1 MARGGVNKALVLKAR
16 DALMARGEHPSIDAV
31 RIEMGNTG
39 SKTTIHRYLR
49 ELDNSAQPVREL
61 PALSQALTELVA
73 SLVAQL
79 EADSAAALAQAQ
91 AALDAEAQQCR
102 ARAEHAEQE
111 GQAALAREAATHK
124 ALDATAAQLLA
135 SQAALQ
141 AEQTRNARLAQACT
155 DLEVRLNDQLQRVAS
170 LEEQHRH
177 ARDAL
182 AHYRTS
188 VREQREQEQR
198 RHEGQVQMIQVEV
211 RQLQQAAVVRQDQV
225 TRLNRDNE
233 RLLAESVQSD
243 RANAAQLHA
252 LERERE
258 VRDRLELEMAQQR
271 DTVADWQRRAAQAEG
286 AQQALAGQL
295 NALNEQLKAHQA
307 AWAQASAMAAPQAKK
322 RPPSAGRAARG
333 VSPKD

>member
-1 MARGGVNKALVLKAR
+1 MRYVSKWAIPVPRPLSIATCASWTTAPSQRGNCR
-16 DALMARGEHPSIDAV
+16 PR
-31 RIEMGNTG
+31 T
-39 SKTTIHRYLR
+39 
-49 ELDNSAQPVREL
+49 
-61 PALSQALTELVA
+61 QALTELVA
-73 SLVAQL
+73 NLAAQIEQDGRAIL
-79 EADSAAALAQAQ
+79 EQGQAT
-91 AALDAEAQQCR
+91 LDAEAQQCR
-102 ARAEHAEQE
+102 ERVQQAE
-111 GQAALAREAATHK
+111 AACEAAQAREATTQK
-124 ALDATAAQLLA
+124 TLDSTGAQLLA
-135 SQAALQ
+135 CQTALQ
-141 AEQTRNARLAQACT
+141 AEQTSNARLVQACS

-243 RANAAQLHA
+243 RANAAQGHA

-258 VRDRLELEMAQQR
+258 IRVGLETQVGQQR
-271 DTVADWQRRAAQAEG
+271 ETLAEWQRRAAQAEG

-295 NALNEQLKAHQA
+295 ATLNEQLKAQQA
-307 AWAQASAMAAPQAKK
+307 LWAEAGAIKTQAKK
-322 RPPSAGRAARG
+322 GRHLRGRRPEEFHQRTEGEPLGEHRHAGEEHRVA
-333 VSPKD
+333 

>member
-1 MARGGVNKALVLKAR
+1 MARGGVNKVLVLKAR
-16 DALMARGEHPSIDAV
+16 DALVARGEHPSIDAV

-49 ELDNSAQPVREL
+49 ELDSSAQPVREL
-61 PALSQALTELVA
+61 PPLTQALTELVA
-73 SLVAQL
+73 KLAAQIEEDGRVIL
-79 EADSAAALAQAQ
+79 EQGQAV
-91 AALDAEAQQCR
+91 LDAEARQCR
-102 ARAEHAEQE
+102 EHAEQADMASE
-111 GQAALAREAATHK
+111 AAQAREAATQK
-124 ALDATAAQLLA
+124 ALDSTGAQLLA
-135 SQAALQ
+135 CQAELQ
-141 AEQTRNARLAQACT
+141 AQQTSNARLVQACS
-155 DLEVRLNDQLQRVAS
+155 DLDVRLNDQLQRVAS

-243 RANAAQLHA
+243 RANAAQGHA

-258 VRDRLELEMAQQR
+258 LRVGLETQVGQQR
-271 DTVADWQRRAAQAEG
+271 ETLAEWQRRAAQAEG

-295 NALNEQLKAHQA
+295 AALNEQLKAQQA
-307 AWAQASAMAAPQAKK
+307 LWAEAGAAKAQAKK
-322 RPPSAGRAARG
+322 RPPSAGKAARG